1 MANPS
6 SSITKGRVLTS
17 TKDKLRWRDDQTWC
31 KTSSRLRF
39 IDETE
44 ELIGI
49 YDESSSESA
58 TRNEDQADESD
69 CNAPVRS
76 EHVRSPRSPPAT
88 VAQRDATALDL
99 EDYDDQAG
107 LVRAFKRRRLDSSGT
122 HESIS
127 LESPVQQSSGL
138 RTSSFPD
145 LAQGSSAPQNAA
157 LFHSPS
163 DGTYAEQLTA
173 DAVVQ
178 SVAGDANV
186 QHEHLTF
193 RSDPTSNFFSPTFDS
208 SIPYSIPSGSGVANQ
223 ETASELD
230 LLSPSLQRA
239 GTQSWPL
246 QGPEEAHLLR
256 YFIDTLA
263 LNFDICDPRRH
274 FQLIV
279 PQRAAHCPILLNAIF
294 AVSAK
299 HLSSLHP
306 NYDPLISD
314 RYHGEC
320 IKHLIPM
327 LNDEQAVFDEDLM
340 AATVIL
346 RYLEEVGVP
355 VSGTTEQNHLLGT
368 RVFLSAQDATLL
380 NGGLREAAFWI
391 GLRQEIYVAFVNQR
405 SVIPTLEH
413 LQFDQTFEPAEDHVW
428 ANRIIAHCA
437 EVLRYCFGEDLNSM
451 TPSRYTE
458 LTSYAENWVHMK
470 PTSFTP
476 MFVGTPSVLD
486 DDVNTVF
493 PQIWYVS
500 DAVTTGCQHY
510 HLAHILLLAHSPR
523 LPRLGPGLRKAL
535 KEIDKE
541 IRNDVIALCGMATG
555 NSRTPPN
562 YVTASMAI
570 AMAGDRFEDRREQE
584 ALMQVLVYTER
595 VHAWPTGAAQEGLK
609 EAWGWI

>member
-1 MANPS
+1 MVVRYALRRLHESRVACPMRLEQWKIGSAVDSRRRQYKLNTKVDGSCGETVIQERGIAAIAVRNGNAFIISAMLRLSNNTLTYGWKHGARNS
-6 SSITKGRVLTS
+6 SCITKGRVLTS

-138 RTSSFPD
+138 
-145 LAQGSSAPQNAA
+145 L
-157 LFHSPS
+157 
-163 DGTYAEQLTA
+163 
-173 DAVVQ
+173 
-178 SVAGDANV
+178 
-186 QHEHLTF
+186 
-193 RSDPTSNFFSPTFDS
+193 
-208 SIPYSIPSGSGVANQ
+208 
-223 ETASELD
+223 
-230 LLSPSLQRA
+230 
-239 GTQSWPL
+239 
-246 QGPEEAHLLR
+246 
-256 YFIDTLA
+256 
-263 LNFDICDPRRH
+263 
-274 FQLIV
+274 

-493 PQIWYVS
+493 PQI
-500 DAVTTGCQHY
+500 C
-510 HLAHILLLAHSPR
+510 PR

-562 YVTASMAI
+562 YVTASIFRKRCAPKI
-570 AMAGDRFEDRREQE
+570 TKFVNCGKKGSGTEASLGTPEITGLGLQTRQTLVCSVSCRRPARPIGQLQMPDSHHP
-584 ALMQVLVYTER
+584 ASDSCGTS
-595 VHAWPTGAAQEGLK
+595 
-609 EAWGWI
+609 